1 LAAAARV
8 VRQVVAQEQTMSVQA
23 PQRSVHRRSLLMALA

>member
-8 VRQVVAQEQTMSVQA
+8 VRQVAGQEQTMVVQA
-23 PQRSVHRRSLLMALA
+23 PQRSVHQRSPLVAPN